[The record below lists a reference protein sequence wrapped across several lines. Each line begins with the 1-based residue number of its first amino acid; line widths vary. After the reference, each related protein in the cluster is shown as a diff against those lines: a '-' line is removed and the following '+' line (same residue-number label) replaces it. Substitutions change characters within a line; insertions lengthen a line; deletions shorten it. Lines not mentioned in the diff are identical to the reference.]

1 MHNKIINIK
10 NDKGMHGNITVFKPT
25 RRLRPRFSQLN
36 VLEYNSVSLNP
47 NRWTGD
53 NRISHF
59 V

>member
-1 MHNKIINIK
+1 MYNKIIYIN
-10 NDKGMHGNITVFKPT
+10 NDQGMNGNITVLKPT
-25 RRLRPRFSQLN
+25 WRLRPRFSQLN